1 MKKSALFTIAAAI
14 TAGIV
19 FTGCTTVESTQKFNR
34 MGLGTPNE
42 KAICQTHVE
51 IPGYFFFG
59 LPIVVGS
66 PAGDGEWTMFRYN
79 LTAENAIY
87 LLTKEAKAR
96 RAARVVNVNVMT
108 TETAIFPP
116 FLTKRTIQA
125 SGTGVRTKGAA
136 IEHAA
141 SEYDAQP

>member
-1 MKKSALFTIAAAI
+1 MAAI
-14 TAGIV
+14 TAAV

-42 KAICQTHVE
+42 KAVCQTFVE

-66 PAGDGEWTMFRYN
+66 TKGDGTWTMFRNN
-79 LTAENAIY
+79 LTAENAVF

-96 RAARVVNVNVMT
+96 RAARVVNVHVSGT
-108 TETAIFPP
+108 DSFIF
-116 FLTKRTIQA
+116 FGLSRRTIQA

-136 IEHAA
+136 LDNAA
-141 SEYDAQP
+141 QEYDNQP

>member
-1 MKKSALFTIAAAI
+1 MKKTILFTAVFAVAAL
-14 TAGIV
+14 V
-19 FTGCTTVESTQKFNR
+19 FSGCTTVESTQKFNR

-51 IPGYFFFG
+51 IPGYFLFG

-66 PAGDGEWTMFRYN
+66 PVGDGEWTMFRYN
-79 LTAENAIY
+79 LT
-87 LLTKEAKAR
+87 
-96 RAARVVNVNVMT
+96 
-108 TETAIFPP
+108 TETVIFPP

-136 IEHAA
+136 LERAA
-141 SEYDAQP
+141 SDYDAQP

>member
-1 MKKSALFTIAAAI
+1 MKKSLFAVLAVAAVA
-14 TAGIV
+14 A
-19 FTGCTTVESTQKFNR
+19 FTGCTTVDSTQKFNR

-42 KAICQTHVE
+42 KAVCQTFVE
-51 IPGYFFFG
+51 IPGIFFFG

-79 LTAENAIY
+79 LTADNVIH

-96 RAARVVNVNVMT
+96 KAARVVNVQIST
-108 TETAIFPP
+108 TESVIFPFP
-116 FLTKRTIQA
+116 FHLTRRTIQA

-136 IEHAA
+136 IERAA

>member
-1 MKKSALFTIAAAI
+1 MKKTILFTAAAI
-14 TAGIV
+14 AAGI
-19 FTGCTTVESTQKFNR
+19 FSGCTTVESTQKFNR

-51 IPGYFFFG
+51 IPGYFLFG
-59 LPIVVGS
+59 LPIFVGS
-66 PAGDGEWTMFRYN
+66 PAGDGAWTMFRYN
-79 LTAENAIY
+79 LTTENAIY
-87 LLTKEAKAR
+87 LLTKEAKER

-108 TETAIFPP
+108 TETVIFPP

-136 IEHAA
+136 LERTA
-141 SEYDAQP
+141 SEYDSQP

>member
-1 MKKSALFTIAAAI
+1 MKKSLSLIAAAVA
-14 TAGIV
+14 AGV
-19 FTGCTTVESTQKFNR
+19 FCGCTTVESTQKFNR

-42 KAICQTHVE
+42 KAVCQTFVE
-51 IPGYFFFG
+51 IPGIFFFE

-79 LTAENAIY
+79 LTADNVIH

-96 RAARVVNVNVMT
+96 KAARVVNVQISAAEST
-108 TETAIFPP
+108 IFPFP
-116 FLTKRTIQA
+116 LLLTRRTIQA

-136 IEHAA
+136 VERAA